1 MIASVGLRTLVEN
14 HVDFTKNRN
23 LCIAAVM
30 LVLAIGGATI
40 GGSDFSFSGIG
51 LGIISGIILNICLPE
66 KKADSGLI
74 AHSVNKDEIISEKK

>member
-30 LVLAIGGATI
+30 FVLAIGGAVI
-40 GGSDFSFSGIG
+40 GGPSFSLSGMG
-51 LGIISGIILNICLPE
+51 LGIIVGIVLNLILPE
-66 KKADSGLI
+66 QKESGLI
-74 AHSVNKDEIISEKK
+74 AHEKDESQIVEESK